1 MASRSP
7 LRGCWTTMSQD
18 DESAIPLLSKLPI
31 IGYLFRSKAERSQ
44 QTELMVLI
52 TPRLV
57 RALNPDEVPP
67 LPTKF
72 KTFVPQGGVGTGMDG
87 PGLVDAPPAA
97 ERRRW
102 SSDTARQRPE
112 VTAGRSCTDTG

>member
-1 MASRSP
+1 R
-7 LRGCWTTMSQD
+7 RGGGGVGGCQSFPIGGMLDNQAQD
-18 DESAIPLLSKLPI
+18 DTAGIPLLSKLPI

-72 KTFVPQGGVGTGMDG
+72 KSFVPQGGVGTGMDG
-87 PGLVDAPPAA
+87 AGLVDAPPADSGSA
-97 ERRRW
+97 K
-102 SSDTARQRPE
+102 RQTPP
-112 VTAGRSCTDTG
+112 A